1 MNPND
6 LAAMATQALISVLGG
21 AASTAT
27 SQLIQDRLN
36 HSARG
41 RTALDGLSAS
51 PSDPAAQQDV
61 QAALTDEIS
70 GDAEFA
76 DRLALL
82 LHTSTQKTTGSVVIT
97 GSRLKHNQ
105 IALGPLT
112 INNTPGGRMLLAA
125 AIALALILLALA
137 VYGGVRLI
145 DTDNTPNSQTAT
157 RHDASDSTPSIT
169 ASAAGAATIRKML
182 PERSDVDAKL
192 FPNAEAPRF
201 APATRVHS
209 CQSVPECHKATV
221 AGGVMYEGVEGTGYS
236 AEFVLFAFP
245 DADSAHL
252 AYMGLVNRRHYP
264 DHPEVQLA
272 KRGEESQFF
281 EYRDQAY
288 FNSDGSPDTDIPP
301 QLIGRYVWF
310 RQGPF
315 VTLVEQMGADTD
327 TARQDSARLLDM
339 SAMFA
344 DRIVR
349 FQGR

>member
-1 MNPND
+1 MNQND

-51 PSDPAAQQDV
+51 PSDPNAQQDV

-70 GDAEFA
+70 GDTEFS

-82 LHTSTQKTTGSVVIT
+82 LHASTQQTTGSVVIT

-112 INNTPGGRMLLAA
+112 INNTPAGRMLLAV
-125 AIALALILLALA
+125 AIAFALILLALA
-137 VYGGVRLI
+137 AYGGVRLI
-145 DTDNTPNSQTAT
+145 NTDDTPSSQTT
-157 RHDASDSTPSIT
+157 TQHDASDSNPAVT
-169 ASAAGAATIRKML
+169 ASAAGTAAIRKML

-192 FPNAEAPRF
+192 FPNAEAPAF
-201 APATRVHS
+201 ASATRIPV
-209 CQSVPECHKATV
+209 CQAVPECHRATS
-221 AGGVMYEGVEGTGYS
+221 AGSVTYDGVEGTGNS

-245 DADSAHL
+245 HAESAHL
-252 AYMGLVNRRHYP
+252 AYAGLTVNSRHPNYP
-264 DHPEVQLA
+264 KVQLA

-281 EYRDQAY
+281 EYREQTY
-288 FNSDGSPDTDIPP
+288 YSSDGSPDTDIPP
-301 QLIGRYVWF
+301 ELIGRYVFF

-315 VTLVEQMGADTD
+315 VAVVQQLGGDTVL
-327 TARQDSARLLDM
+327 RGPVRLLDM

-344 DRIVR
+344 GRIAK
-349 FQGR
+349 FPGR

>member
-1 MNPND
+1 MNQND

-51 PSDPAAQQDV
+51 PSDPTAQQDV

-70 GDAEFA
+70 GGAEFA

-82 LHTSTQKTTGSVVIT
+82 LHASTQQTTGSVVIT

-112 INNTPGGRMLLAA
+112 INNTSAGRMLLAA

-137 VYGGVRLI
+137 AYGGVRLI
-145 DTDNTPNSQTAT
+145 NTDDTPNSQTTT
-157 RHDASDSTPSIT
+157 RHGASDSKPSVT
-169 ASAAGAATIRKML
+169 ASAAGTATIRKML

-192 FPNAEAPRF
+192 FPKAEAPEF
-201 APATRVHS
+201 APATRVPS
-209 CQSVPECHKATV
+209 CQSVPECHKATA
-221 AGGVMYEGVEGTGYS
+221 AGNVTYDGVEGTGHS
-236 AEFVLFAFP
+236 VDFVLFAFP

-252 AYMGLVNRRHYP
+252 AYVGLVNSH
-264 DHPEVQLA
+264 HPNHPKVQLA

-281 EYRDQAY
+281 EYREQTY
-288 FNSDGSPDTDIPP
+288 YHSDGSPDLDIPP
-301 QLIGRYVWF
+301 ELIGRYVWF

-315 VTLVEQMGADTD
+315 VAVVEQFGGDA
-327 TARQDSARLLDM
+327 ALQGSARLLDM